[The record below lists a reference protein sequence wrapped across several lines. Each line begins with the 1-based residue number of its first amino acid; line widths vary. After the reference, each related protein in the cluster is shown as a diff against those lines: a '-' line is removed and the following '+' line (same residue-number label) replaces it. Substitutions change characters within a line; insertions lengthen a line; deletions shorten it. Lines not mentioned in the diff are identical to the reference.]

1 MNRISPHGKP
11 TTPRLRP
18 VKMPPCKPNGRVIKS
33 QVGGTNK
40 EEANSD
46 NRSTTGDPGL
56 NENLGT
62 IVTPDQRH
70 VTAPPDTSTSPL
82 KIRVPSRSGQ
92 KGSHRPATASVSKY
106 FLTYR
111 VSYRGNVADR
121 GDRHRMVQT

>member
-11 TTPRLRP
+11 TPRLRP
-18 VKMPPCKPNGRVIKS
+18 VKMSPRKPNGRLIKS
-33 QVGGTNK
+33 KVGGTNK

-82 KIRVPSRSGQ
+82 KKRVSSRSGQ
-92 KGSHRPATASVSKY
+92 KGSHRPKTANQAASAS
-106 FLTYR
+106 LT
-111 VSYRGNVADR
+111 V
-121 GDRHRMVQT
+121 